1 MRVQT
6 SFNSSLTSKN
16 KNKDFVFSFKEM
28 KSILANTSLD
38 SSFSLSKR
46 YFNWKKK
53 KVQEDD
59 NEEEEEEEDDYNNN
73 EEKVLTRFNFS
84 SDPNRPDHFNTQQIM
99 KKKKK
104 KTLEKIRYALGF
116 SNSGLGFRV
125 VGTLFGNRRGH
136 VYFAVQDDPTR
147 LPAVLIQ
154 LPTPTSVLVREMAS
168 GLVRIALETAAY
180 KTDSKKKLLE
190 ESTWRT
196 YCNGKKC
203 GYAARKECGE
213 AEWKV
218 LKAVGPITMGAGVLP
233 ATTTTVDEEGNGA
246 VGSEKG
252 ELMYM
257 RARFERVVGS
267 RDSEAFYM
275 MNPDVSSGGPE
286 LSVYFLRV

>member
-1 MRVQT
+1 MQ
-6 SFNSSLTSKN
+6 LPLK
-16 KNKDFVFSFKEM
+16 KM
-28 KSILANTSLD
+28 KSILSTTSLD

-53 KVQEDD
+53 KVEEED
-59 NEEEEEEEDDYNNN
+59 EEEEEEDNN
-73 EEKVLTRFNFS
+73 EEKILTRFNFS
-84 SDPNRPDHFNTQQIM
+84 SDPTRPDHFGTQQQII

-104 KTLEKIRYALGF
+104 KTIEKIRYALGF

-154 LPTPTSVLVREMAS
+154 LPTPTSVLVKEMAS
-168 GLVRIALETAAY
+168 GIVRIALETAAF
-180 KTDSKKKLLE
+180 KTDSKKLLE

-213 AEWKV
+213 AEWRV

-233 ATTTTVDEEGNGA
+233 AMTATVVEEGNEA

-257 RARFERVVGS
+257 RARFERVIGS
-267 RDSEAFYM
+267 KDSEAFYM
-275 MNPDVSSGGPE
+275 MNPDGSSGGPE

>member
-1 MRVQT
+1 
-6 SFNSSLTSKN
+6 
-16 KNKDFVFSFKEM
+16 M
-28 KSILANTSLD
+28 KSILSTTSLD

-53 KVQEDD
+53 KVQEEDD
-59 NEEEEEEEDDYNNN
+59 EEEEEEEDDHNNN
-73 EEKVLTRFNFS
+73 EQKILTRFNFS
-84 SDPNRPDHFNTQQIM
+84 SDTNRPDQFDTQQIM

-104 KTLEKIRYALGF
+104 KTMEKIRYALGF
-116 SNSGLGFRV
+116 SSSGLGFRV

-136 VYFAVQDDPTR
+136 VYFAIQDDPTR

-154 LPTPTSVLVREMAS
+154 LPTPTSVLVKEMAS

-180 KTDSKKKLLE
+180 KTDSKKLLQ

-213 AEWKV
+213 AEWRV
-218 LKAVGPITMGAGVLP
+218 LKAVGPISMGAGVLP
-233 ATTTTVDEEGNGA
+233 AATTTAEEEGNEA

-257 RARFERVVGS
+257 RARFERVIGS

-275 MNPDVSSGGPE
+275 MNPDGSSGGPE

>member
-1 MRVQT
+1 
-6 SFNSSLTSKN
+6 
-16 KNKDFVFSFKEM
+16 M
-28 KSILANTSLD
+28 KSILSTTSLD

-53 KVQEDD
+53 KVQEEDD
-59 NEEEEEEEDDYNNN
+59 EEEEEEDDDLINN
-73 EEKVLTRFNFS
+73 EQKILTRFNFS
-84 SDPNRPDHFNTQQIM
+84 SDPTRPDQFDTQQIT

-104 KTLEKIRYALGF
+104 KTIERIRYALGF

-154 LPTPTSVLVREMAS
+154 LPTPTSVLVKEMAS
-168 GLVRIALETAAY
+168 GLVRIALETAAF
-180 KTDSKKKLLE
+180 KTGSKKLLE

-203 GYAARKECGE
+203 GYAAKKECGE
-213 AEWKV
+213 AEWRV

-233 ATTTTVDEEGNGA
+233 AATATVAEDGNEA

-257 RARFERVVGS
+257 RARFERVIGS

-275 MNPDVSSGGPE
+275 MNPDGSSGGPE

>member
-1 MRVQT
+1 
-6 SFNSSLTSKN
+6 
-16 KNKDFVFSFKEM
+16 
-28 KSILANTSLD
+28 
-38 SSFSLSKR
+38 
-46 YFNWKKK
+46 
-53 KVQEDD
+53 
-59 NEEEEEEEDDYNNN
+59 
-73 EEKVLTRFNFS
+73 
-84 SDPNRPDHFNTQQIM
+84 M

-104 KTLEKIRYALGF
+104 KTIEKIRYALGF

-125 VGTLFGNRRGH
+125 IGTLFGNRRGH

-154 LPTPTSVLVREMAS
+154 LPTPTSILVKEMAS
-168 GLVRIALETAAY
+168 GLVRIALETAAS
-180 KTDSKKKLLE
+180 KTGSKKLLE

-196 YCNGKKC
+196 YCNGRKC

-213 AEWKV
+213 AEWRV

-233 ATTTTVDEEGNGA
+233 A
-246 VGSEKG
+246 G

-257 RARFERVVGS
+257 RARFERVTGS

-275 MNPDVSSGGPE
+275 MNHEGSSGGPE

>member
-1 MRVQT
+1 
-6 SFNSSLTSKN
+6 
-16 KNKDFVFSFKEM
+16 M
-28 KSILANTSLD
+28 KSILSTTSLD

-53 KVQEDD
+53 KV
-59 NEEEEEEEDDYNNN
+59 EEEDEEEDEEDNNNN
-73 EEKVLTRFNFS
+73 EEKILTRFNFS
-84 SDPNRPDHFNTQQIM
+84 SDPTRPDHFDIQQ

-104 KTLEKIRYALGF
+104 NTIQKIRYALGF
-116 SNSGLGFRV
+116 TNSGLGFRV

-154 LPTPTSVLVREMAS
+154 LPTPTSVLVKEMAS
-168 GLVRIALETAAY
+168 GIVRIALETAAF
-180 KTDSKKKLLE
+180 KTGSKKLLE

-213 AEWKV
+213 AEWRV

-233 ATTTTVDEEGNGA
+233 AMTTVEQEGNEV

-257 RARFERVVGS
+257 RARFERVIGS
-267 RDSEAFYM
+267 KDSEAFYM

>member
-1 MRVQT
+1 
-6 SFNSSLTSKN
+6 
-16 KNKDFVFSFKEM
+16 M
-28 KSILANTSLD
+28 KSILSTTSLD

-46 YFNWKKK
+46 YFSWKKK
-53 KVQEDD
+53 KVQEQD
-59 NEEEEEEEDDYNNN
+59 EEEEEDEEDSHHDNN
-73 EEKVLTRFNFS
+73 EEKILTRFNFS
-84 SDPNRPDHFNTQQIM
+84 SDPTRPDHFDTRQIT
-99 KKKKK
+99 KKKK
-104 KTLEKIRYALGF
+104 KTIEKIRYALGF

-154 LPTPTSVLVREMAS
+154 LPTPTSILVKEMAS
-168 GLVRIALETAAY
+168 GLVRIALETAAF
-180 KTDSKKKLLE
+180 KMGSKKLLE

-196 YCNGKKC
+196 YCNGRKC

-213 AEWKV
+213 AEWRV

-233 ATTTTVDEEGNGA
+233 AMEGGNEA

-257 RARFERVVGS
+257 RARFERVIGS

-275 MNPDVSSGGPE
+275 MNPEGSSGGPE

>member
-1 MRVQT
+1 M
-6 SFNSSLTSKN
+6 S
-16 KNKDFVFSFKEM
+16 
-28 KSILANTSLD
+28 SILSSTSLD

-59 NEEEEEEEDDYNNN
+59 EEEEEEENDHNNNN
-73 EEKVLTRFNFS
+73 EEKILTRFNFS
-84 SDPNRPDHFNTQQIM
+84 SHPTQHMMQK

-104 KTLEKIRYALGF
+104 KTIEKIRYALGF
-116 SNSGLGFRV
+116 SSPSLGFRV

-154 LPTPTSVLVREMAS
+154 LPTPTSILVKEMAS
-168 GLVRIALETAAY
+168 GLVRIALETAAF
-180 KTDSKKKLLE
+180 KTDSKKLLE

-196 YCNGKKC
+196 YCNGRKC
-203 GYAARKECGE
+203 GYSARKECGE
-213 AEWKV
+213 AEWRV

-233 ATTTTVDEEGNGA
+233 AAGTAGEEGNEA

-257 RARFERVVGS
+257 RAQFERVIGS

-275 MNPDVSSGGPE
+275 MNPDGSSGGPE

>member
-1 MRVQT
+1 
-6 SFNSSLTSKN
+6 
-16 KNKDFVFSFKEM
+16 M
-28 KSILANTSLD
+28 KSILSTTSLD

-46 YFNWKKK
+46 YFSWKKK
-53 KVQEDD
+53 KVQEQDQ
-59 NEEEEEEEDDYNNN
+59 EEEEDDEEDNNN
-73 EEKVLTRFNFS
+73 EEKILTRFNFS
-84 SDPNRPDHFNTQQIM
+84 SDPTRTDHFDIHQIT
-99 KKKKK
+99 KKNKKKK
-104 KTLEKIRYALGF
+104 KTIEKIRYALGF

-136 VYFAVQDDPTR
+136 VFFAVQDEPTR

-154 LPTPTSVLVREMAS
+154 LPTPTSVLVKEMAS
-168 GLVRIALETAAY
+168 GLVRIALETAAF
-180 KTDSKKKLLE
+180 KTDSKKLLE

-196 YCNGKKC
+196 YCNGRKC

-213 AEWKV
+213 AEWRV

-233 ATTTTVDEEGNGA
+233 AVVGEGNEA

-257 RARFERVVGS
+257 RARFERVIGS

-275 MNPDVSSGGPE
+275 MSPDGSSGGPE

>member
-1 MRVQT
+1 
-6 SFNSSLTSKN
+6 
-16 KNKDFVFSFKEM
+16 M
-28 KSILANTSLD
+28 KSILSTTSLD

-53 KVQEDD
+53 NVQEED
-59 NEEEEEEEDDYNNN
+59 EEDEEDDHNN
-73 EEKVLTRFNFS
+73 EEKILTRFNFP
-84 SDPNRPDHFNTQQIM
+84 SDQTQLDQFHNQHM
-99 KKKKK
+99 KQKKKKKK
-104 KTLEKIRYALGF
+104 KTIEKIRYALGF
-116 SNSGLGFRV
+116 SSQSLGFRV

-136 VYFAVQDDPTR
+136 VYFAVQDDPTC

-154 LPTPTSVLVREMAS
+154 LPTPTSILVMEMAS
-168 GLVRIALETAAY
+168 GLVRIALETAAF
-180 KTDSKKKLLE
+180 KTDSKKLLE

-196 YCNGKKC
+196 YCNGRKC
-203 GYAARKECGE
+203 GYSARKECGE
-213 AEWKV
+213 AEWRV

-233 ATTTTVDEEGNGA
+233 AAATVGEDGNEA

-257 RARFERVVGS
+257 RAQFERVIGS

-275 MNPDVSSGGPE
+275 MNPDGSSGGPE

>member
-1 MRVQT
+1 
-6 SFNSSLTSKN
+6 
-16 KNKDFVFSFKEM
+16 M
-28 KSILANTSLD
+28 KSILSSTSLD

-53 KVQEDD
+53 KVQEKD
-59 NEEEEEEEDDYNNN
+59 EEEEVEDDHNNNN
-73 EEKVLTRFNFS
+73 EEKILTRFNFS
-84 SDPNRPDHFNTQQIM
+84 SDPTQPDQFHTQHVMQ

-104 KTLEKIRYALGF
+104 KTIKKIRYALGF

-125 VGTLFGNRRGH
+125 VGTLFGNRHGH

-154 LPTPTSVLVREMAS
+154 LPTPTSILVKEMAS
-168 GLVRIALETAAY
+168 GLVRIALETSAF
-180 KTDSKKKLLE
+180 KRDSKKLLE

-203 GYAARKECGE
+203 GYSARKECGE
-213 AEWKV
+213 VEWRV

-233 ATTTTVDEEGNGA
+233 AAATAGEEGNEA

-257 RARFERVVGS
+257 RAQFERVTGS

-275 MNPDVSSGGPE
+275 MNPDGSSGGPE